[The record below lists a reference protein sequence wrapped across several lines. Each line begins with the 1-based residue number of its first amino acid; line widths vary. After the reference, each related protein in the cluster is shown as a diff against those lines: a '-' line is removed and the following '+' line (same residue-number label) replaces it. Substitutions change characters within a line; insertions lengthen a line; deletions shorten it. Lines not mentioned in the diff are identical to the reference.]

1 MEIEKLENTIYD
13 FINAYYEIKE
23 NLSIIED
30 DLNYIC
36 ENLEKHEMENERLKM
51 NVDHLIQNDRMKQEN
66 IENLKRD
73 IEKMKKLFRI
83 MMLFTP
89 LDI

>member
-36 ENLEKHEMENERLKM
+36 ENLEKHEMENERLKT
-51 NVDHLIQNDRMKQEN
+51 NVDFLIQNDRMKQEN
-66 IENLKRD
+66 IENLKKD

-83 MMLFTP
+83 MML
-89 LDI
+89 LK

>member
-1 MEIEKLENTIYD
+1 MEIEIEKLENTIYD

-36 ENLEKHEMENERLKM
+36 ENLEKHEIENERLKM
-51 NVDHLIQNDRMKQEN
+51 NVEYLIQNDRIKQDN
-66 IENLKRD
+66 IESLKKD

-83 MMLFTP
+83 MML
-89 LDI
+89 LK

>member
-1 MEIEKLENTIYD
+1 MEIENLENTIYD

-36 ENLEKHEMENERLKM
+36 ENLEKHEMENEKLKM
-51 NVDHLIQNDRMKQEN
+51 NVDYLIQNDRMKQEN
-66 IENLKRD
+66 IESLKRD

-83 MMLFTP
+83 MML
-89 LDI
+89 LK

>member
-36 ENLEKHEMENERLKM
+36 ENLEKHEMENDRLKM
-51 NVDHLIQNDRMKQEN
+51 NVEYLIQNDRIKQEN
-66 IENLKRD
+66 IESLKKD

-83 MMLFTP
+83 MML
-89 LDI
+89 LK

>member
-36 ENLEKHEMENERLKM
+36 ENLEKHEMENEKLKM
-51 NVDHLIQNDRMKQEN
+51 NVDFLIQNDRMKQEN
-66 IENLKRD
+66 IENLKKD
-73 IEKMKKLFRI
+73 IEKMNKLFKI
-83 MMLFTP
+83 MML
-89 LDI
+89 LK